1 VQALNESGA
10 KTMRI
15 STANAYDSSLEALT
29 RRQAELNQAQ
39 TQISSLKRVNRASD
53 DPAAAARAERA
64 LAGLERTQ
72 ASQRAIDASRNA
84 TTQTEAALGDA
95 TDLLQQAREAL
106 VASGNASYT
115 DAERQSLAA
124 QLRNIRAQLLSV
136 ANRDDGSGRYLFGG
150 QGSSAPPFV
159 DAPGGVRYAG
169 TAGETVAADDD
180 GMPLA
185 TDGGATWLEARSG
198 NGVFE
203 TRAVAATGSA
213 WIDSGRVTQP
223 AAVTGSTYSIEFA
236 VAGGATTY
244 SILKDGVATAQSN
257 VAYKPGQA
265 IEIDGQ
271 SATISGQPA
280 AGDRFELR
288 PSTPTLSTFDLLDRV
303 ATELETPGRTGGQVM
318 QTTASGLRDIDAS
331 LGSLQAAR
339 SRAGDALNR
348 IDAATGRLDA
358 KGVVQK
364 SERSNAEDLDMVQ
377 AISDFQNQQTS
388 YDAALKAYSMVQRL
402 SLFQYL
408 NP

>member
-1 VQALNESGA
+1 
-10 KTMRI
+10 MRI
-15 STANAYDSSLEALT
+15 STANAYDSSLETLT

-95 TDLLQQAREAL
+95 GDLLQQAREAL

-115 DAERQSLAA
+115 DAERKSLAA
-124 QLRNIRAQLLSV
+124 QLRNIRQQLLAV
-136 ANRDDGSGRYLFGG
+136 ANRDDGSGNYLFGG

-169 TAGETVAADDD
+169 TAGETVAADAD

-185 TDGGATWLEARSG
+185 TDGGATWLHARSG

-203 TRAVAATGSA
+203 TSAVASTGSA

-223 AAVTGSTYSIEFA
+223 AAVTGASYSIEFA
-236 VAGGATTY
+236 VAGSLTTY

-257 VAYKPGQA
+257 VAYKAGQA
-265 IEIDGQ
+265 IEIDGE

-280 AGDRFELR
+280 DGDRFELR

-303 ATELETPGRTGGQVM
+303 ATELETPGRTGGQLM
-318 QTTASGLRDIDAS
+318 QTTASGLRDTDAS

-348 IDAATGRLDA
+348 IDTATGRLDA
-358 KGVVQK
+358 QGVVQK

>member
-1 VQALNESGA
+1 MNHEGP
-10 KTMRI
+10 TMRL
-15 STANAYDSSLEALT
+15 STANAYDSSLDTLT

-64 LAGLERTQ
+64 LAALLRTQ

-84 TTQTEAALGDA
+84 TTQTESALGDA

-106 VASGNASYT
+106 VASGNATYT
-115 DAERQSLAA
+115 DAERKSLAA

-136 ANRDDGSGRYLFGG
+136 ANRDDGSGGYLFGG

-159 DAPGGVRYAG
+159 DAAGGVRFAG
-169 TAGETVAADDD
+169 APGETVAADPDA
-180 GMPLA
+180 MPLA
-185 TDGGATWLEARSG
+185 SDGAATWLQAQSG

-203 TRAVAATGSA
+203 TRALASNGSA
-213 WIDSGRVTQP
+213 WIDAGRVTQP
-223 AAVTGSTYSIEFA
+223 AAVTGSTYTVQFA
-236 VAGGATTY
+236 VASGVTTY
-244 SILKDGVATAQSN
+244 SVLKDGAATAQSN
-257 VAYKPGQA
+257 VPYASGQA

-271 SATISGQPA
+271 AVTVSGQPA

-288 PSTPTLSTFDLLDRV
+288 PSSPTLSAFDVLDRV
-303 ATELETPGRTGGQVM
+303 AGELETPGKSGGQVM

-331 LGSLQAAR
+331 LGALQAAR

-358 KGVVQK
+358 QAVAQKG
-364 SERSNAEDLDMVQ
+364 ERSAAEDLDMVQ

>member
-1 VQALNESGA
+1 
-10 KTMRI
+10 MRI
-15 STANAYDSSLEALT
+15 STANAYDGSLETLT
-29 RRQAELNQAQ
+29 RHQAELNRAQ

-115 DAERQSLAA
+115 DAERRSLAA
-124 QLRNIRAQLLSV
+124 QLRSIRAQLLAV
-136 ANRDDGSGRYLFGG
+136 ANRGDGSGGYLFGG
-150 QGSSAPPFV
+150 QGSGAPPFV

-169 TAGETVAADDD
+169 TAGETVAGIADDHAV
-180 GMPLA
+180 GPGLQ
-185 TDGGATWLEARSG
+185 ARSG

-223 AAVTGSTYSIEFA
+223 AAVTGATYSIEFA

-244 SILKDGVATAQSN
+244 SILKDGVATAQTN
-257 VAYKPGQA
+257 VAYAAGQA
-265 IEIDGQ
+265 IEIDGE

-280 AGDRFELR
+280 NGDRFELR
-288 PSTPTLSTFDLLDRV
+288 PSTPTLSTFELLDRA
-303 ATELETPGRTGGQVM
+303 ATELETPGRSGGQVM
-318 QTTASGLRDIDAS
+318 QTTASGLRDIDAA

-358 KGVVQK
+358 EGVVQK
-364 SERSNAEDLDMVQ
+364 TERSNAEDLDMVQ
-377 AISDFQNQQTS
+377 AISDFQSRQTS

>member
-1 VQALNESGA
+1 
-10 KTMRI
+10 MRI
-15 STANAYDSSLEALT
+15 STANAYDGSLEALT

-115 DAERQSLAA
+115 DAERGSLAA
-124 QLRNIRAQLLSV
+124 QLRNIRQQLLSV
-136 ANRDDGSGRYLFGG
+136 ANRDDGSGNYLFGG

-169 TAGETVAADDD
+169 TAGETVAADPD

-185 TDGGATWLEARSG
+185 TDGSATWLEARSG

-203 TRAVAATGSA
+203 TRAVASTGSA

-223 AAVTGSTYSIEFA
+223 AAVTGSSYSIEFTG
-236 VAGGATTY
+236 AGGATTY
-244 SILKDGVATAQSN
+244 SILRDGAATTQSN

-265 IEIDGQ
+265 IEIDGE
-271 SATISGQPA
+271 SVTISGQPA

-303 ATELETPGRTGGQVM
+303 ATELETPGRSGGQVM

-358 KGVVQK
+358 QAVLHK
-364 SERSNAEDLDMVQ
+364 SERSSAEDLDMVQ

>member
-1 VQALNESGA
+1 
-10 KTMRI
+10 MRI
-15 STANAYDSSLEALT
+15 STANAYDSSLETLT

-150 QGSSAPPFV
+150 QGSNAPPFV

-169 TAGETVAADDD
+169 TAGQMVAADDD

-185 TDGGATWLEARSG
+185 TDGAATWLEARSG

-203 TRAVAATGSA
+203 TRAVASTGSA

-223 AAVTGSTYSIEFA
+223 AAVTGSSYSIEFTG
-236 VAGGATTY
+236 AGGATTY
-244 SILKDGVATAQSN
+244 SILRDGAATTQSN

-265 IEIDGQ
+265 IEIDGE
-271 SATISGQPA
+271 SVTISGQPA
-280 AGDRFELR
+280 NGDRFELR

-303 ATELETPGRTGGQVM
+303 ASELETPGRTGGQVM
-318 QTTASGLRDIDAS
+318 QPTASGLRDIDDS
-331 LGSLQAAR
+331 LGSLQASR
-339 SRAGDALNR
+339 SRDGDALNR

-358 KGVVQK
+358 KGVMQK

>member
-1 VQALNESGA
+1 
-10 KTMRI
+10 
-15 STANAYDSSLEALT
+15 
-29 RRQAELNQAQ
+29 
-39 TQISSLKRVNRASD
+39 
-53 DPAAAARAERA
+53 
-64 LAGLERTQ
+64 
-72 ASQRAIDASRNA
+72 
-84 TTQTEAALGDA
+84 
-95 TDLLQQAREAL
+95 
-106 VASGNASYT
+106 
-115 DAERQSLAA
+115 
-124 QLRNIRAQLLSV
+124 
-136 ANRDDGSGRYLFGG
+136 
-150 QGSSAPPFV
+150 
-159 DAPGGVRYAG
+159 VRYAG
-169 TAGETVAADDD
+169 TAGQMVAADDD

-185 TDGGATWLEARSG
+185 TDGAATWLEARSG

-203 TRAVAATGSA
+203 TRAVTSTGSA
-213 WIDSGRVTQP
+213 WIDNGRVTQP

-244 SILKDGVATAQSN
+244 SILRDGAATAQSN
-257 VAYKPGQA
+257 VAYTPGQA

-280 AGDRFELR
+280 NGDRFELR

-303 ATELETPGRTGGQVM
+303 ATELETPGRSGGQMM